1 MTALRD
7 ATFQMRVTRDFLKRI
22 DDWAKKQRPPMSRAT
37 AIQTLAERQMEA
49 EKK

>member
-1 MTALRD
+1 MTAIRN
-7 ATFQMRVTRDFLKRI
+7 ATFQMRVTKDFLQRV
-22 DDWAKKQRPPMSRAT
+22 DEWRDRQRPPMSRAS